1 MDDASEIDRDV
12 DDAMRMFE
20 RAHVGSATALTP
32 IRPSRVLL
40 VLDGSGQ
47 DITSVAAA
55 NHFRNAYNTE
65 TLVLDARDSTNVD
78 DSGRSELATETA
90 PSVSGARAI
99 VRPPG
104 EAFEAILQALKTHD
118 VNLVIVPCPFG
129 RSFDKVGTESVGT
142 VIDILL
148 SRCPVP
154 FLVTRHPGQTLAEC
168 VSRVCV
174 MIGSECD
181 VEHRAAAWAFGLAAQ
196 DGEVSLNLV
205 VEKEHF
211 ENVRTIIEAV
221 DPGKSF
227 DVSMLSDVLASTH
240 QNLHAA
246 MNATARELKLR
257 YHLAPQTG
265 ELAPPQLLTNAAQ
278 QLLVMPIEVDDRFT
292 QGFVIDRIRHS
303 PHPVLVVAGHVTDQA

>member
-12 DDAMRMFE
+12 DDSIRMFE
-20 RAHVGSATALTP
+20 RAHVGSAKALTP
-32 IRPSRVLL
+32 IRPSRILL
-40 VLDGSGQ
+40 VLDGSEQ

-55 NHFRNAYNTE
+55 NHLRSGYNTE
-65 TLVLDARDSTNVD
+65 TLVLDARDLTSVV

-90 PSVSGARAI
+90 RSVSGSRAI

-118 VNLVIVPCPFG
+118 VDLMVVPCPFG
-129 RSFDKVGTESVGT
+129 RPFDKVGTDSVGT

-154 FLVTRHPGQTLAEC
+154 FLVIRHPGQTLAEC
-168 VSRVCV
+168 VGRVCMMV
-174 MIGSECD
+174 GSECD
-181 VEHRAAAWAFGLAAQ
+181 VESRAAAWAFGLAAPG
-196 DGEVSLNLV
+196 GEVSLDLV

-211 ENVRTIIEAV
+211 ENVRSIMETV
-221 DPGKSF
+221 DPGITF
-227 DVSMLSDVLASTH
+227 DVSMLSDALASTH

-257 YHLAPQTG
+257 YHLAPHSG
-265 ELAPPQLLTNAAQ
+265 ELAPPQRLTNAAH

-292 QGFVIDRIRHS
+292 QGFVIDHIRHS
-303 PHPVLVVAGHVTDQA
+303 PHPVLVVAGHVLDTA